1 MKLILRIL
9 ILVFACMM
17 LFTSCAKENN
27 NKNNENTASIGT
39 TSTATPTPA
48 VTETPDMTHTTDDKE
63 AKTTPTEDVLPA
75 ATTPPNSIEVSSNP
89 TSKSTEKPTLTPS
102 PLKTPDLGNSSVVGS
117 TVEADNAAKNII
129 KASEKFNTTDNVFS
143 ALDDFWS
150 NPKKFFLDE
159 KYKTSYPL
167 ILIDLDQKTN
177 GAHNQIRKFYNN
189 VAIFFSLNNSE
200 TDMILNYYKN
210 IAFDR
215 NLALKFGI
223 GLVSVKTANYSDNTA
238 IWIDEATLYTPYY
251 LLAGGVWEDKIPMY
265 PKMLEE
271 MSSVKKSDTFL
282 AGCVASKPSHCAE
295 YVPGFDPLVN
305 LCAKYGDEV
314 KNLNNHELVFST
326 PIKSNTGFYEYYSGK
341 IIDDYA
347 IPFLDKTSNRFGVAY
362 FTADNK
368 LNGITLRG

>member
-1 MKLILRIL
+1 MKLTLRIL

-129 KASEKFNTTDNVFS
+129 KTSEKFNTTDNVFS

-189 VAIFFSLNNSE
+189 TAIFFSLEDRE
-200 TDMILNYYKN
+200 TEMILNYYKN

-215 NLALKFGI
+215 SLALQFGI
-223 GLVSVKTANYSDNTA
+223 GLMSVRTTDYSDGFC

-251 LLAGGVWEDKIPMY
+251 LLAGGVWGDKIPMY

-282 AGCVASKPSHCAE
+282 AGCVASKPSHCTE
-295 YVPGFDPLVN
+295 YIPGWQPLLN
-305 LCAKYGDEV
+305 LCARYGDEI

-326 PIKSNTGFYEYYSGK
+326 PILTNDGYSDFYSGK
-341 IIDDYA
+341 VISKYS
-347 IPFLDKTSNRFGVAY
+347 IPFYDKTSDRYGMAY
-362 FTADNK
+362 FSSENN
-368 LNGITLRG
+368 LIGIVIRE

>member
-1 MKLILRIL
+1 MKLTLRIL

-27 NKNNENTASIGT
+27 NKNDENTASIGT

-129 KASEKFNTTDNVFS
+129 KTSEKFNTADNVFS
-143 ALDDFWS
+143 ANDDFWS

-167 ILIDLDQKTN
+167 ILTDLDQKTD

-189 VAIFFSLNNSE
+189 VAFFFSLNNCC
-200 TDMILNYYKN
+200 N
-210 IAFDR
+210 
-215 NLALKFGI
+215 
-223 GLVSVKTANYSDNTA
+223 
-238 IWIDEATLYTPYY
+238 
-251 LLAGGVWEDKIPMY
+251 
-265 PKMLEE
+265 
-271 MSSVKKSDTFL
+271 
-282 AGCVASKPSHCAE
+282 
-295 YVPGFDPLVN
+295 
-305 LCAKYGDEV
+305 
-314 KNLNNHELVFST
+314 ELFVFSLF
-326 PIKSNTGFYEYYSGK
+326 ICN
-341 IIDDYA
+341 A
-347 IPFLDKTSNRFGVAY
+347 
-362 FTADNK
+362 
-368 LNGITLRG
+368 

>member
-1 MKLILRIL
+1 MKLTLRIL

-129 KASEKFNTTDNVFS
+129 KTSEKFNTTDNVFS

-189 VAIFFSLNNSE
+189 TAIFFSLEDRE
-200 TDMILNYYKN
+200 TEMILNYYKN

-215 NLALKFGI
+215 SLALQFGI
-223 GLVSVKTANYSDNTA
+223 GLMSVRTTDYSDGFC

-282 AGCVASKPSHCAE
+282 AGCVASKASHCAE
-295 YVPGFDPLVN
+295 YIPGFDPLVN
-305 LCAKYGDEV
+305 LCARYGDEV

>member
-1 MKLILRIL
+1 MKLTLRIL

-27 NKNNENTASIGT
+27 NKNNENTAFIGT

-129 KASEKFNTTDNVFS
+129 KTSEKFNTTDNVFS

-189 VAIFFSLNNSE
+189 TAFFFSLDDPE

-215 NLALKFGI
+215 NLALQFGI
-223 GLVSVKTANYSDNTA
+223 GLVSVRTTNYSDDTA

-271 MSSVKKSDTFL
+271 MSLVKKSDTFL
-282 AGCVASKPSHCAE
+282 AGCVASNPGHCQE
-295 YVPGFDPLVN
+295 YVPGWDPLLN
-305 LCAKYGDEV
+305 LCARYGDEV

-326 PIKSNTGFYEYYSGK
+326 PISTNKGFHDFYSGK
-341 IIDDYA
+341 VINKYA
-347 IPFLDKTSNRFGVAY
+347 IPFFDKTSQRYGMAY
-362 FTADNK
+362 FNSENK
-368 LNGITLRG
+368 LISITIRE